1 MLFAI
6 IPIVAL
12 ILGLLLW
19 RPADLKEPGKL
30 LFFCGVF
37 VTLLVAAKYTLRL
50 P

>member
-19 RPADLKEPGKL
+19 RPEAKDIGRV
-30 LFFCGVF
+30 LFACGVL
-37 VTLLVAAKYTLRL
+37 VTLFVAAKYTLHL